1 MSQTT
6 GTSTLTDV
14 GAPTP
19 RLLALAR
26 PLTPLHEVAYRFAAY
41 LAELERRVRRSA
53 HESPSD
59 LTRRELSDKFHVLVA
74 TLARFEESCP
84 SAELELAKRDV
95 REILGPW
102 LWRSEIWSRAFHK
115 PHGYAGDFGLFDRLE
130 ALKQEDF
137 LKPGIVA
144 CLDHAFAALDVARA
158 IAERRSILS
167 TVLIRERFRK
177 RGPLAV
183 LDIAPRGA
191 RHLADYVGALRD
203 ASGERLS
210 IVDDDTAAL
219 AYTERAALAP
229 WNVSVRSF
237 AAPLHRVR
245 STLQNERHDII
256 VVGNHLDVLDDVAAR
271 EDLAALSGSLSK
283 NGLLIALNLHSA
295 DASRACRE
303 WLLDWPC
310 YTRDEDALLALMPQ
324 GSEVSRSGEGL
335 LSVATFRR
343 TA

>member
-1 MSQTT
+1 M
-6 GTSTLTDV
+6 

-26 PLTPLHEVAYRFAAY
+26 PLTPLHEAAYRFAAY

-59 LTRRELSDKFHVLVA
+59 LTRRELSDKLSALFV
-74 TLARFEESCP
+74 TLARFEETCP
-84 SAELELAKRDV
+84 AGELELAKRDM

-115 PHGYAGDFGLFDRLE
+115 PHGYAGDFGLFDRLD
-130 ALKQEDF
+130 ALKHEDF

-144 CLDHAFAALDVARA
+144 CLDHAFAAFDVARA
-158 IAERRSILS
+158 ISERRSMLS
-167 TVLIRERFRK
+167 SVLIRERFRK
-177 RGPLAV
+177 RGALAI

-203 ASGERLS
+203 ASEERLS
-210 IVDDDTAAL
+210 IVDDDTSAL
-219 AYTERAALAP
+219 AYTERVALAP

-245 STLQNERHDII
+245 TTLQSERHDVI
-256 VVGNHLDVLDDVAAR
+256 VVNGHLDVLDDVAAR
-271 EDLAALSGSLSK
+271 EDLEALSGCLAK
-283 NGLLIALNLHSA
+283 NGLLIALNLHSS
-295 DASRACRE
+295 DGSRACRE

-310 YTRDEDALLALMPQ
+310 YTRDEAALSALMPE
-324 GSEVSRSGEGL
+324 GSEVSRSPEGL

-343 TA
+343 PA